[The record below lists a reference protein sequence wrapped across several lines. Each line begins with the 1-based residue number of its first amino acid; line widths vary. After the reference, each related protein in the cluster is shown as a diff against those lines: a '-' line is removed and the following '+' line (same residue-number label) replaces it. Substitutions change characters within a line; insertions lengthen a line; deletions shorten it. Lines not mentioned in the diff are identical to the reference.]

1 MHEVLAGSWRQ
12 LRKPVT
18 VPTSPADVQAM
29 FVGFDD
35 DQPQVH
41 EVDSLT
47 GSSRVFEMFRRTVK
61 DVIVVSGTLIIRVLR
76 LETLAGFVGTAAT
89 AICFE
94 ELSDMWK
101 TAVASLGIPAD
112 PFCFEKWSKSK
123 SKSKETSRG
132 ILLRKLAAQSETTPE
147 EPSLDELEGFVTLVR
162 REKSLQRRGKVP
174 RWVAG
179 QSASRSQQFL
189 ENVTELNIV

>member
-1 MHEVLAGSWRQ
+1 MHEVLAESWRQ

-76 LETLAGFVGTAAT
+76 FETFAGFVGTAAN

-101 TAVASLGIPAD
+101 TAVASLGI
-112 PFCFEKWSKSK
+112 
-123 SKSKETSRG
+123 R
-132 ILLRKLAAQSETTPE
+132 
-147 EPSLDELEGFVTLVR
+147 
-162 REKSLQRRGKVP
+162 
-174 RWVAG
+174 
-179 QSASRSQQFL
+179 
-189 ENVTELNIV
+189 